1 MKTTMIKKI
10 AYVLK
15 SVILTPLLLGGAG
28 GGLPL
33 LLRGVGLPLL
43 LGVVGSGLLCSCYHD
58 QHELQPNQ
66 YDGKPVG
73 YLTPL
78 LLWED
83 QSDAN
88 SAIDDIRFTVSGTGG
103 TTVAN
108 RFNNTEAA
116 ADWLQQLPVGDYDV
130 LVTVDMDEVHGYVLE
145 NAATRGTTRA
155 GTLSTTRA
163 SDATVTTRAGDATVT
178 TALPDTRVSLAEP
191 SSSPRQSW
199 YAVTH
204 ATVREDE
211 ITVAEFH
218 LQRLLSELSVI
229 VSNVPTGAAITA
241 SVERVARDV
250 LLTHRDGLGRY
261 GVPDRDDFLT
271 VTLGAL
277 TAAATV
283 PDGSPSGPA
292 ATVPDGFAVGVTRTL
307 MPTAGGQPRCYL
319 TLTVTTPEGT
329 PLTYL
334 ADAPR
339 MECGR
344 AYVVELDYT
353 KLRPYMLLSAFTI
366 NEWTEGWTISGEIIN
381 PDK

>member
-1 MKTTMIKKI
+1 MTKKI
-10 AYVLK
+10 FPFLAAAAMML
-15 SVILTPLLLGGAG
+15 LTA
-28 GGLPL
+28 
-33 LLRGVGLPLL
+33 
-43 LGVVGSGLLCSCYHD
+43 CYHD
-58 QHELQPNQ
+58 QHEEMPSEYGDQ
-66 YDGKPVG
+66 PVG

-83 QSDAN
+83 QADA
-88 SAIDDIRFTVSGTGG
+88 SAAIDDIRFTVSGTGG

-130 LVTVDMDEVHGYVLE
+130 LVTADMDEAHGYVLE
-145 NAATRGTTRA
+145 NVGADTR
-155 GTLSTTRA
+155 STTRA
-163 SDATVTTRAGDATVT
+163 DEEFH
-178 TALPDTRVSLAEP
+178 TALPDIRVSLSQP

-241 SVERVARDV
+241 SVERVAHDV
-250 LLTHRDGLGRY
+250 LLTHRDGQGRY
-261 GVPDRDDFLT
+261 GVADREDYMT
-271 VTLGAL
+271 VSLGAL
-277 TAAATV
+277 AADPADAATLRH
-283 PDGSPSGPA
+283 D
-292 ATVPDGFAVGVTRTL
+292 DHTL
-307 MPTAGGQPRCYL
+307 MPTAGGQERCYL
-319 TLTVTTPEGT
+319 SLSVTTPEGT
-329 PLTYL
+329 QLTYL

-339 MECGR
+339 MECGKT
-344 AYVVELDYT
+344 YVVELDYT
-353 KLRPYMLLSAFTI
+353 KLRPYMLLTAFTI
-366 NEWTEGWTISGEIIN
+366 NDWTEGWTISGEIIN

>member
-1 MKTTMIKKI
+1 MKKI
-10 AYVLK
+10 FPLWAVAAM
-15 SVILTPLLLGGAG
+15 LLLTA
-28 GGLPL
+28 
-33 LLRGVGLPLL
+33 
-43 LGVVGSGLLCSCYHD
+43 CYHD

-83 QSDAN
+83 QADAGA
-88 SAIDDIRFTVSGTGG
+88 AIDDIRFTVSGTGG

-130 LVTVDMDEVHGYVLE
+130 LVTVDMDEAHGYVLE

-155 GTLSTTRA
+155 
-163 SDATVTTRAGDATVT
+163 DEATVT

-241 SVERVARDV
+241 SVERVAHDV
-250 LLTHRDGLGRY
+250 LLTHRDGQGRY
-261 GVPDRDDFLT
+261 GVADREDYMT
-271 VTLGAL
+271 VSLGAL
-277 TAAATV
+277 AADPADAATLRH
-283 PDGSPSGPA
+283 D
-292 ATVPDGFAVGVTRTL
+292 DHTL
-307 MPTAGGQPRCYL
+307 MPTAGGQERCYL
-319 TLTVTTPEGT
+319 SLSVTTPEGT
-329 PLTYL
+329 QLTYL

-339 MECGR
+339 MECGKT
-344 AYVVELDYT
+344 YVVELDYS
-353 KLRPYMLLSAFTI
+353 KLRPYMLLEAFTI
-366 NEWTEGWTISGEIIN
+366 NDWTEGWTISGEIIN
-381 PDK
+381 PDR

>member
-1 MKTTMIKKI
+1 MMKKKAFI
-10 AYVLK
+10 FLALAAMML
-15 SVILTPLLLGGAG
+15 LTA
-28 GGLPL
+28 
-33 LLRGVGLPLL
+33 
-43 LGVVGSGLLCSCYHD
+43 CCD
-58 QHELQPNQ
+58 DKKELQPNQ
-66 YDGKPVG
+66 YGGKPVG

-78 LLWED
+78 LLWDDE
-83 QSDAN
+83 SDAGMP
-88 SAIDDIRFTVSGTGG
+88 IDDIRFTFSGTGG
-103 TTVAN
+103 TTVTQ
-108 RFNNTEAA
+108 RFDDTGTA

-130 LVTVDMDEVHGYVLE
+130 LVTVDMDEQHGYVLE

-155 GTLSTTRA
+155 
-163 SDATVTTRAGDATVT
+163 DEATVP
-178 TALPDTRVSLAEP
+178 TALPDTRVSLADP

-204 ATVREDE
+204 ATVKEDE

-218 LQRLLSELSVI
+218 LQRLLSEISVI

-250 LLTHRDGLGRY
+250 LLTHRDGQGRY
-261 GVPDRDDFLT
+261 GVADREDFLT
-271 VTLGAL
+271 VSLGAL
-277 TAAATV
+277 AAATM
-283 PDGSPSGPA
+283 PDGSPSGSL
-292 ATVPDGFAVGVTRTL
+292 TLRRDDHTL

-319 TLTVTTPEGT
+319 TLSVTTPEGT
-329 PLTYL
+329 RLTYL

-366 NEWTEGWTISGEIIN
+366 NDWTEGWTISGEIIN

>member
-1 MKTTMIKKI
+1 MKKI
-10 AYVLK
+10 FPFLAAAAMML
-15 SVILTPLLLGGAG
+15 LTA
-28 GGLPL
+28 
-33 LLRGVGLPLL
+33 
-43 LGVVGSGLLCSCYHD
+43 CYHD
-58 QHELQPNQ
+58 QHEEMPSEYGDQ
-66 YDGKPVG
+66 PVG

-83 QSDAN
+83 QADAGA
-88 SAIDDIRFTVSGTGG
+88 AIDDIRFTVSGTGG

-130 LVTVDMDEVHGYVLE
+130 LVTVDMDEAHGYVLE
-145 NAATRGTTRA
+145 NTATRGTTRA
-155 GTLSTTRA
+155 
-163 SDATVTTRAGDATVT
+163 DEATVT

-211 ITVAEFH
+211 ITVAEFR
-218 LQRLLSELSVI
+218 LQRLLSEISVI
-229 VSNVPTGAAITA
+229 VSNVPTGATITA
-241 SVERVARDV
+241 SVERVASDV
-250 LLTHRDGLGRY
+250 LLTHRDGQGRY
-261 GVPDRDDFLT
+261 GVADREDFLT
-271 VTLGAL
+271 VSLGTLA
-277 TAAATV
+277 ADPADAATLRH
-283 PDGSPSGPA
+283 D
-292 ATVPDGFAVGVTRTL
+292 DHTL
-307 MPTAGGQPRCYL
+307 MPTAGGQERCYL
-319 TLTVTTPEGT
+319 TLSVTTPEGT
-329 PLTYL
+329 RLTYL

-366 NEWTEGWTISGEIIN
+366 NDWTEGWTISGEIIN
-381 PDK
+381 PDR

>member
-1 MKTTMIKKI
+1 MTKKI
-10 AYVLK
+10 FPLWAVAAM
-15 SVILTPLLLGGAG
+15 LLLTA
-28 GGLPL
+28 
-33 LLRGVGLPLL
+33 
-43 LGVVGSGLLCSCYHD
+43 CYHD
-58 QHELQPNQ
+58 QHEEMPSEYGDQ
-66 YDGKPVG
+66 PVG

-83 QSDAN
+83 EADAGA
-88 SAIDDIRFTVSGTGG
+88 AIDDIRFTVSGTGG

-130 LVTVDMDEVHGYVLE
+130 LVTVDMDEAHGYVLE
-145 NAATRGTTRA
+145 NAATRGTTR
-155 GTLSTTRA
+155 TDEPTF
-163 SDATVTTRAGDATVT
+163 T

-204 ATVREDE
+204 ATVKEDE

-241 SVERVARDV
+241 SVERVAHDV
-250 LLTHRDGLGRY
+250 LLTHRDGQGRY
-261 GVPDRDDFLT
+261 GVADREDFLT
-271 VTLGAL
+271 VSLGAL
-277 TAAATV
+277 AADPADAATLRH
-283 PDGSPSGPA
+283 D
-292 ATVPDGFAVGVTRTL
+292 DHTL
-307 MPTAGGQPRCYL
+307 MPTAGGQERCYL
-319 TLTVTTPEGT
+319 TLAVTTPEGT
-329 PLTYL
+329 RLSYL

-339 MECGR
+339 MECGKV
-344 AYVVELDYT
+344 YVVELDYT

-366 NEWTEGWTISGEIIN
+366 NDWTEGWTISGEIIN

>member
-1 MKTTMIKKI
+1 MKKEIITLLQCNRLPSITGRGWGWVFLLM
-10 AYVLK
+10 L
-15 SVILTPLLLGGAG
+15 LTA
-28 GGLPL
+28 
-33 LLRGVGLPLL
+33 
-43 LGVVGSGLLCSCYHD
+43 CYHD
-58 QHELQPNQ
+58 QHEEMPSEYGDQ
-66 YDGKPVG
+66 PVG
-73 YLTPL
+73 YLTPQ

-83 QSDAN
+83 QADAGA
-88 SAIDDIRFTVSGTGG
+88 AIDDIRFTVSGTGG

-130 LVTVDMDEVHGYVLE
+130 LVTVDMDEAHGYVLE

-155 GTLSTTRA
+155 
-163 SDATVTTRAGDATVT
+163 DAAVPDGSPSGS

-204 ATVREDE
+204 ATVKEDE

-229 VSNVPTGAAITA
+229 VHNVPTGAAITA

-250 LLTHRDGLGRY
+250 LLTHRDGQGRY
-261 GVPDRDDFLT
+261 GVADREDFLT
-271 VTLGAL
+271 VSLGPL
-277 TAAATV
+277 TAAV
-283 PDGSPSGPA
+283 PDASPSGSPSGSL
-292 ATVPDGFAVGVTRTL
+292 TLRHDDQTL
-307 MPTAGGQPRCYL
+307 MPTAGGQERCYL
-319 TLTVTTPEGT
+319 SLTVTTPEGT
-329 PLTYL
+329 RLSYL

-339 MECGR
+339 MECGKV
-344 AYVVELDYT
+344 YVVELDYT

-366 NEWTEGWTISGEIIN
+366 NDWTEGWTISGEIIN
-381 PDK
+381 PDRQ

>member
-1 MKTTMIKKI
+1 MKKI
-10 AYVLK
+10 FPFLAAAAMML
-15 SVILTPLLLGGAG
+15 LTA
-28 GGLPL
+28 
-33 LLRGVGLPLL
+33 
-43 LGVVGSGLLCSCYHD
+43 CYHD
-58 QHELQPNQ
+58 QHEEMPSEYGDQ
-66 YDGKPVG
+66 PVG

-83 QSDAN
+83 QADAGA
-88 SAIDDIRFTVSGTGG
+88 AIDDIRFTVSGTGG

-130 LVTVDMDEVHGYVLE
+130 LVTVDMDEAHGYVLE
-145 NAATRGTTRA
+145 NTATRGTTRA
-155 GTLSTTRA
+155 
-163 SDATVTTRAGDATVT
+163 DEATVT

-211 ITVAEFH
+211 ITVAEFR
-218 LQRLLSELSVI
+218 LQRLLSEISVI
-229 VSNVPTGAAITA
+229 VSNVPTGATITA
-241 SVERVARDV
+241 SVERVASDV
-250 LLTHRDGLGRY
+250 LLTHRDGQGRY
-261 GVPDRDDFLT
+261 GVADREDFLT
-271 VTLGAL
+271 VSLGTLA
-277 TAAATV
+277 ADPADAATLRH
-283 PDGSPSGPA
+283 D
-292 ATVPDGFAVGVTRTL
+292 DHTL
-307 MPTAGGQPRCYL
+307 MPTAGGQERCYL
-319 TLTVTTPEGT
+319 TLSVTTPEGT
-329 PLTYL
+329 RLTYL

-366 NEWTEGWTISGEIIN
+366 NDWTEGWTISGEITG
-381 PDK
+381 PTPSPSPVMGGE

>member
-1 MKTTMIKKI
+1 MTKKI
-10 AYVLK
+10 FPFLAAAAMML
-15 SVILTPLLLGGAG
+15 LTA
-28 GGLPL
+28 
-33 LLRGVGLPLL
+33 
-43 LGVVGSGLLCSCYHD
+43 CYHD
-58 QHELQPNQ
+58 QHEEMPSEYGDQ
-66 YDGKPVG
+66 PVG

-83 QSDAN
+83 QADAGA
-88 SAIDDIRFTVSGTGG
+88 AIDDIRFTVSGTGG

-130 LVTVDMDEVHGYVLE
+130 LVTVDMDEAHGYVLE

-155 GTLSTTRA
+155 DEA
-163 SDATVTTRAGDATVT
+163 FH
-178 TALPDTRVSLAEP
+178 TALPDTRVSLSDP

-204 ATVREDE
+204 ATVKEDE

-241 SVERVARDV
+241 SVERVASDV
-250 LLTHRDGLGRY
+250 LLTHRDGQGRY
-261 GVPDRDDFLT
+261 GVADREDYLT
-271 VTLGAL
+271 VALGAL
-277 TAAATV
+277 AADPADAATLRH
-283 PDGSPSGPA
+283 D
-292 ATVPDGFAVGVTRTL
+292 DHTL
-307 MPTAGGQPRCYL
+307 MPTAGGQERCYL
-319 TLTVTTPEGT
+319 TLTVTTPDGT
-329 PLTYL
+329 RLTYL

-339 MECGR
+339 MECGK

-366 NEWTEGWTISGEIIN
+366 NDWTEGWTISGEIIN
-381 PDK
+381 PDR

>member
-1 MKTTMIKKI
+1 MIKNI
-10 AYVLK
+10 AYILK

-28 GGLPL
+28 G
-33 LLRGVGLPLL
+33 GLPLL

-83 QSDAN
+83 QGDAN
-88 SAIDDIRFTVSGTGG
+88 SAIDDIRFTVSGMGG

-130 LVTVDMDEVHGYVLE
+130 LVTVDMDEAHGYVLE

-155 GTLSTTRA
+155 GDATVTTRA
-163 SDATVTTRAGDATVT
+163 GTLSTTRAGDATVT
-178 TALPDTRVSLAEP
+178 TALPDTRVSLADP

-211 ITVAEFH
+211 ITVAEFR
-218 LQRLLSELSVI
+218 LQRLLSELTVI
-229 VSNVPTGAAITA
+229 VTNVPTGAAITA

-261 GVPDRDDFLT
+261 GVPASDGYLT

-292 ATVPDGFAVGVTRTL
+292 ATVPDGSAVGATRTLRHDGHTL

-329 PLTYL
+329 HLTYM

-381 PDK
+381 PDE

>member
-1 MKTTMIKKI
+1 MIKKI
-10 AYVLK
+10 TAFVKGNQTSL
-15 SVILTPLLLGGAG
+15 PW
-28 GGLPL
+28 GGLGWAFCL
-33 LLRGVGLPLL
+33 L
-43 LGVVGSGLLCSCYHD
+43 LLCSCYHD

-83 QSDAN
+83 QSDGN

-108 RFNNTEAA
+108 RFNNTATA

-130 LVTVDMDEVHGYVLE
+130 LVTVDMDEAHGYVLE

-163 SDATVTTRAGDATVT
+163 GTLSTTRAGDATVT
-178 TALPDTRVSLAEP
+178 TALPDTRVSLADP

-211 ITVAEFH
+211 ITVAEFR
-218 LQRLLSELSVI
+218 LQRLLSELTVI

-261 GVPDRDDFLT
+261 GVPASDGFLT

-292 ATVPDGFAVGVTRTL
+292 ATVPGGSAVGATRTL

-319 TLTVTTPEGT
+319 SLTVTTPEGT
-329 PLTYL
+329 PLTYM

-366 NEWTEGWTISGEIIN
+366 NEWTDGWTISGEIIN
-381 PDK
+381 PDE